1 VSATG
6 ARRPLKALRGRLL
19 WFTADPREA
28 GERARRYVEDGA
40 LIVENGLV
48 SQAGEA
54 GPLIASL
61 PRGTPVKDHRP
72 HLILPGFIDPH
83 IHFPQTQVIGSFGA
97 QLLEWLRKYTFVEE
111 QKFSDRA
118 HCDRI
123 ARFFFDE
130 LLRNGTTTAAAFCSV
145 HAQSVEA
152 FFAESEKRNTLMLA
166 GKVLM
171 DRNAPEALCDTP
183 ERGYEETKA
192 LIAKWH
198 KRGRQRYAI
207 APRFAVTS
215 SEAQLELAGTLARE
229 HEDCH
234 IETHLSENKAEI
246 ALVQELFPWSRD
258 YTDVYA
264 HYGLLGPKTLLGH
277 CIHLSARERAVLS
290 DARSVAVFC
299 PTSNLFI
306 GSGLFDWRAT
316 REAGLRIGV
325 ATDVGGGTSYSMLRT
340 GAEAYKVLQLQGQ
353 NLPAS
358 QAFHAITRGNAEAL
372 GLEDI
377 IGSFERG
384 CACDAVVLDGA
395 ATPAMRHRMETVRTL
410 DEELFV
416 LMTMGSDR
424 NVAATYVMGELVH
437 GGPNRGMPEAAPS
450 ARSSDWA

>member
-1 VSATG
+1 
-6 ARRPLKALRGRLL
+6 
-19 WFTADPREA
+19 
-28 GERARRYVEDGA
+28 
-40 LIVENGLV
+40 
-48 SQAGEA
+48 
-54 GPLIASL
+54 
-61 PRGTPVKDHRP
+61 
-72 HLILPGFIDPH
+72 
-83 IHFPQTQVIGSFGA
+83 
-97 QLLEWLRKYTFVEE
+97 
-111 QKFSDRA
+111 
-118 HCDRI
+118 
-123 ARFFFDE
+123 
-130 LLRNGTTTAAAFCSV
+130 
-145 HAQSVEA
+145 
-152 FFAESEKRNTLMLA
+152 
-166 GKVLM
+166 VLM

>member
-1 VSATG
+1 MSARG
-6 ARRPLKALRGRLL
+6 AQRALKVLRGRLL
-19 WFTADPREA
+19 WFTADPREV
-28 GERARRYVEDGA
+28 GERARHYIEDGA
-40 LIVENGLV
+40 LVIEDGLV
-48 SQAGEA
+48 RQACEA
-54 GPLIASL
+54 GSIISSL
-61 PRGTPVKDHRP
+61 PRGTRVEDHRP
-72 HLILPGFIDPH
+72 HLIMPGFIDPH
-83 IHFPQTQVIGSFGA
+83 IHFPQSQVIASFGA
-97 QLLEWLRKYTFVEE
+97 QLLEWLQKYTFVEE
-111 QKFSDRA
+111 QKFSDPA
-118 HCDRI
+118 HCARN

-130 LLRNGTTTAAAFCSV
+130 LLRNGTTTAVAFCSV
-145 HAQSVEA
+145 HAQSAEA
-152 FFAESEKRNTLMLA
+152 FFAESERRNTLMLA

-171 DRNAPEALCDTP
+171 DRNAPEALRDTP

-192 LIAKWH
+192 LINKWH

-215 SEAQLELAGTLARE
+215 TPAQLEAAGALARE
-229 HEDCH
+229 HKDCH

-246 ALVQELFPWSRD
+246 ALVRELFPWSRD

-290 DARSVAVFC
+290 DMRSVAVFC

-316 REAGLRIGV
+316 RDAGVRIGV

-340 GAEAYKVLQLQGQ
+340 VAEAYKVLQLQGQ

-358 QAFHAITRGNAEAL
+358 QAFYAITRGNAEAL
-372 GLEDI
+372 GLEDL
-377 IGSFERG
+377 IGSFEPG

-416 LMTMGSDR
+416 LMTMGSER
-424 NVAATYVMGELVH
+424 NIAATYVMGERVH
-437 GGPNRGMPEAAPS
+437 GGADHLMPRATLSVKAEHGA
-450 ARSSDWA
+450 

>member
-1 VSATG
+1 
-6 ARRPLKALRGRLL
+6 LL

-28 GERARRYVEDGA
+28 GERARHYVEDGA
-40 LIVENGLV
+40 LIVEDGLV
-48 SQAGEA
+48 RKAGEA

-61 PRGTPVKDHRP
+61 PHGTPVEDHRP

-111 QKFSDRA
+111 QKFADPA
-118 HCDRI
+118 HCARN

-130 LLRNGTTTAAAFCSV
+130 LLRNGTTTAVAFCSV
-145 HAQSVEA
+145 HAQSAEA
-152 FFAESEKRNTLMLA
+152 FFAESERRNTLMLA

-171 DRNAPEALCDTP
+171 DRNAPEALRDTP

-192 LIAKWH
+192 LINKWH

-215 SEAQLELAGTLARE
+215 TPAQLEAAGALARE
-229 HEDCH
+229 HKDCH

-246 ALVQELFPWSRD
+246 ALVRELFPWSRD

-290 DARSVAVFC
+290 DMRSVAVFC

-316 REAGLRIGV
+316 RDAGVRIGV

-340 GAEAYKVLQLQGQ
+340 AAEAYKVLQLQGQ

-372 GLEDI
+372 GLEDL
-377 IGSFERG
+377 IGSFEPG

-424 NVAATYVMGELVH
+424 NIAATYVMGEKAS
-437 GGPNRGMPEAAPS
+437 PASNQEIKAIAS
-450 ARSSDWA
+450 ARPKRGA